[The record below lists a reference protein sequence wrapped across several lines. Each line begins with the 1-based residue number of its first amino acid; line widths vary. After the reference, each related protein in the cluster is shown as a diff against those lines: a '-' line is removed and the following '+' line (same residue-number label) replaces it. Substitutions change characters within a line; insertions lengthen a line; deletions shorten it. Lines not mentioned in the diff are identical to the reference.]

1 MCLGFQRNRQWSI
14 AGDFHFLGVHSD
26 IADDKC
32 RTLVRRECE
41 LTVEVSCCA
50 VLRVLD
56 TDRCADDRLARV
68 VNDGSGDLYITI
80 RLLCPLNL

>member
-14 AGDFHFLGVHSD
+14 AGDFHFFGVHSD

-32 RTLVRRECE
+32 RTLVSRECE
-41 LTVEVSCCA
+41 LAVEVGRRA

-56 TDRCADDRLARV
+56 ADCRSDDRFARV